1 MPFTTVR
8 VDPEVWQSLI
18 KRQARLTL
26 ERGRVV
32 SMNDTV
38 KDLLR
43 ETAEA
48 EAQAQA
54 TGVPAGQEEKDA
66 S

>member
-8 VDPEVWQSLI
+8 VDLDVWQSLI

-32 SMNDTV
+32 SMSDTV
-38 KDLLR
+38 KDILR

-48 EAQAQA
+48 AA

>member
-8 VDPEVWQSLI
+8 VDPEVWKSLI

-38 KDLLR
+38 KDMLR

-48 EAQAQA
+48 EA
-54 TGVPAGQEEKDA
+54 TGVPTGQEENDA